1 MSYDNHYGLLPFH
14 EFILLENDPEFLHR
28 PSTDDAYAV
37 LVMLCSK
44 GLPVEISIMVMSFA
58 HYQAPKGRLLVS
70 DDPLH
75 PSNREE
81 LGKYLKYCWQVL
93 VRGHVLMNELRMGI
107 SWKDLVAESIT
118 RLLDT
123 NQSGY
128 HKWYERD
135 DEDRLQQSQSAWTF
149 L

>member
-1 MSYDNHYGLLPFH
+1 
-14 EFILLENDPEFLHR
+14 
-28 PSTDDAYAV
+28 
-37 LVMLCSK
+37 
-44 GLPVEISIMVMSFA
+44 MVMSFA

-93 VRGHVLMNELRMGI
+93 VRGHVLMNELGMGI
-107 SWKDLVAESIT
+107 SWKHLVAESIT
-118 RLLDT
+118 YLLDT
-123 NQSGY
+123 NRSGY
-128 HKWYERD
+128 NKWYEID
-135 DEDRLQQSQSAWTF
+135 YEYEARLQQSQSAWTF